1 MSLDTPE
8 KQSPPPFQPGGRAT
22 LIGSLPVGDHR
33 QGLELIRTHTP
44 DIPLWPQLPVN
55 PKEGMLVQF
64 CEGFV
69 GLVEGE
75 RTYFDTSGDFDD
87 LLLPFFEDYLAVSE
101 DPVALMTS
109 RFAISRERAAGLHLL
124 REKAAE
130 LAPLALKGQV
140 TGPFTLLTGLQDQD
154 QRLSYYNPSLREM
167 VVQGVAMKCAWQA
180 RFLRETGLPV
190 LIFIDEPAL
199 AGLGSSA
206 FISIATADI
215 AQDIDQAVQAIHG
228 AGALAGVHVCANTE
242 WEMLLTS
249 NLDIISF
256 DAYEFFDR
264 FITCRELIHSF
275 LERGGIIAWGLVP
288 TGNGDLVEAESTASL
303 VARWEA
309 QAAQLINDHWSLPA
323 LLARTLITPS
333 CGTGSLP
340 LKLAEKVLRMTGE
353 VSATLRGRY
362 LPAQPSK

>member
-1 MSLDTPE
+1 MPINTTDN
-8 KQSPPPFQPGGRAT
+8 QSPQPFQPGGRAT

-44 DIPLWPQLPVN
+44 DIPLWPQLPIN

-75 RTYFDTSGDFDD
+75 RTFFDTSGDFDT
-87 LLLPFFEDYLAVSE
+87 LLLPFFEDFLTVSE
-101 DPVALMTS
+101 DPIALMTS
-109 RFAISRERAAGLHLL
+109 RFAISRERAAGLYLL
-124 REKAAE
+124 REMAAE

-140 TGPFTLLTGLQDQD
+140 TGPFTLLTGLHDQE
-154 QRLSYYNPSLREM
+154 QRLSYYNPTLREM

-180 RFLRETGLPV
+180 RFLGETGLPV

-199 AGLGSSA
+199 ASLGSSA

-215 AQDIDQAVQAIHG
+215 AADLDQAVQAIHG

-242 WEMLLTS
+242 WEMLLTG

-264 FITCRELIHSF
+264 FITCRDLIHAF
-275 LERGGIIAWGLVP
+275 LDRGGIIAWGLVP
-288 TGNGDLVEAESTASL
+288 TGKSELVEAESSVSL
-303 VARWEA
+303 VARWES
-309 QAAQLINDHWSLPA
+309 QAAQLVNERWSLST
-323 LLARTLITPS
+323 LLTRTLITPS

-340 LKLAEKVLRMTGE
+340 LNLAEKVLRMTGE
-353 VSATLRGRY
+353 VSATLRERY
-362 LPAQPSK
+362 LPV

>member
-1 MSLDTPE
+1 MTSEHPSRAV
-8 KQSPPPFQPGGRAT
+8 QFPFRPQGRAT
-22 LIGSLPVGDHR
+22 LIGSLPVTDHR
-33 QGLELIRTHTP
+33 QGLELVRRYIP
-44 DIPLWPQLPVN
+44 DIPLWPQLPGN

-69 GLVEGE
+69 GLHEGE

-87 LLLPFFEDYLAVSE
+87 QLLPFFEDFLTVSE
-101 DPVALMTS
+101 DPDALMTS
-109 RFAISRERAAGLHLL
+109 RFAVSRERAAGLYLL
-124 REKAAE
+124 KDMAAE

-140 TGPFTLLTGLQDQD
+140 TGPFTLLTGLQDQG
-154 QRLSYYNPSLREM
+154 QRLSYYNPTLREM

-199 AGLGSSA
+199 AGLGSSS
-206 FISIATADI
+206 FISIASSDI

-264 FITCRELIHSF
+264 FVTCRELIHAF
-275 LERGGIIAWGLVP
+275 LEKEGIIAWGLVP
-288 TGNGDLVEAESTASL
+288 TGKSELVEAESTASL
-303 VARWEA
+303 VARWET
-309 QAAQLINDHWSLPA
+309 QAAQLVSDRWTIPA
-323 LLARTLITPS
+323 LLEQTMITPS

-340 LKLAEKVLRMTGE
+340 LHLAEKVLQMTGE
-353 VSATLRGRY
+353 VAATLRDRY
-362 LPAQPSK
+362 LPAQGL

>member
-1 MSLDTPE
+1 MTSDPPKHSAPFPFRPE
-8 KQSPPPFQPGGRAT
+8 GRAT
-22 LIGSLPVGDHR
+22 LIGSLPVADHS
-33 QGLELIRTHTP
+33 QGLEMVRAHTP
-44 DIPLWPQLPVN
+44 DIPLWPQLPSN

-69 GLVEGE
+69 GLREGE
-75 RTYFDTSGDFDD
+75 RTYFDTGGDFDN
-87 LLLPFFEDYLAVSE
+87 LLLPFFEEYLTVSE
-101 DPVALMTS
+101 DPDALMSS
-109 RFAISRERAAGLHLL
+109 RFAISRERAAGLYLL
-124 REKAAE
+124 KEKAGA
-130 LAPLALKGQV
+130 LAPFALKGQV

-154 QRLSYYNPSLREM
+154 QKLSYYNPSLREM

-199 AGLGSSA
+199 AGLGSSS

-215 AQDIDQAVQAIHG
+215 AQDLDYAVQAIHA

-242 WEMLLTS
+242 WEMLLQG

-264 FITCRELIHSF
+264 FVTCRELIHAF
-275 LERGGIIAWGLVP
+275 LDRGGIIAWGLVP
-288 TGNGDLVEAESTASL
+288 TSKSELVEAESTDSL
-303 VARWEA
+303 VARWES
-309 QAAQLINDHWSLPA
+309 QAKQLVSGRWSLPA
-323 LLARTLITPS
+323 LLGQTLITPS

-340 LKLAEKVLRMTGE
+340 LPLAEKVLRMTGE
-353 VSATLRGRY
+353 VSATLRARY
-362 LPAQPSK
+362 LPA

>member
-1 MSLDTPE
+1 MPLDTNDQQTPT
-8 KQSPPPFQPGGRAT
+8 PFKPGGRAT

-33 QGLELIRTHTP
+33 QGLELIHTHTP

-75 RTYFDTSGDFDD
+75 RTFFDTSGDFDD
-87 LLLPFFEDYLAVSE
+87 RLLPFFEDYLAVSE
-101 DPVALMTS
+101 EPAALMTS
-109 RFAISRERAAGLHLL
+109 RFAISRERAAGLYLL
-124 REKAAE
+124 KEMAAE

-140 TGPFTLLTGLQDQD
+140 TGPFTLLTGLHDQE
-154 QRLSYYNPSLREM
+154 QRLSYYNPTLHEM

-190 LIFIDEPAL
+190 MIFIDEPAL
-199 AGLGSSA
+199 ASLGSSA
-206 FISIATADI
+206 FISIATTDI
-215 AQDIDQAVQAIHG
+215 AVDIDQAVQAIHG
-228 AGALAGVHVCANTE
+228 EGALAGVHVCANTE

-264 FITCRELIHSF
+264 FITCRDLIHAF
-275 LERGGIIAWGLVP
+275 LVRGGIIAWGLVP
-288 TGNGDLVEAESTASL
+288 TGKCELVEAESTTSL
-303 VARWEA
+303 VSRWEY
-309 QAAQLINDHWSLPA
+309 QAAQLVNDRWDLPA
-323 LLARTLITPS
+323 LLNQTLITPS

-340 LKLAEKVLRMTGE
+340 LNLAEKVLRMTGE
-353 VSATLRGRY
+353 VSATLRARY
-362 LPAQPSK
+362 LPV

>member
-1 MSLDTPE
+1 MTSNLPTHSATLAFRPE
-8 KQSPPPFQPGGRAT
+8 GRAT
-22 LIGSLPVGDHR
+22 LIGSLPVADHD
-33 QGLELIRTHTP
+33 QGLEMVRRHTP
-44 DIPLWPQLPVN
+44 DLPLWPQLPTN

-69 GLVEGE
+69 GLHEGE
-75 RTYFDTSGDFDD
+75 RTYFDTTGDFDN
-87 LLLPFFEDYLAVSE
+87 LLLPFFEDYLTASE
-101 DPVALMTS
+101 DPAALMTS
-109 RFAISRERAAGLHLL
+109 RFAISRERAAGLYLL
-124 REKAAE
+124 KEKAAE

-140 TGPFTLLTGLQDQD
+140 TGSFTLLTGLQDQD
-154 QRLSYYNPSLREM
+154 QKLSYYNPSLREM
-167 VVQGVAMKCAWQA
+167 VVQGVAMKCAWQT

-206 FISIATADI
+206 FISIANSEI
-215 AQDIDQAVQAIHG
+215 AQDLDFAVQAIQG
-228 AGALAGVHVCANTE
+228 AGGLAGLHVCANTD

-264 FITCRELIHSF
+264 FATCRPLIHAF
-275 LERGGIIAWGLVP
+275 LDRGGIIAWGLVP
-288 TGNGDLVEAESTASL
+288 TGKSELVEAESTEAL

-309 QAAQLINDHWSLPA
+309 QAKQLVTERWTLPA
-323 LLARTLITPS
+323 LLGQTMITPS

-340 LKLAEKVLRMTGE
+340 LPLAEKVLRMTGE
-353 VSATLRGRY
+353 VSSTLRARY
-362 LPAQPSK
+362 LPA